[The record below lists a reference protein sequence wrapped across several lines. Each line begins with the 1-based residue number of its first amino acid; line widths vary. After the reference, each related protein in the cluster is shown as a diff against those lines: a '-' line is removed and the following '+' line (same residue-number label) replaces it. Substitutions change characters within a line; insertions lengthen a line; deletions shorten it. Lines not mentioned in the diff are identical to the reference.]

1 MKTLTQLNEDFKI
14 SQNIKIKRKKPLMVK
29 VVAVVSDEKTK
40 VQQSVHDV
48 IDPEQYAGLVFVP
61 CPKNGFVEDE
71 YWGVLYCNCS
81 PFKSVVWKTTDDIDN
96 SLKYDV
102 NWEHIGEFTFKWN
115 RGFNRGTKS
124 CTVDV
129 YTGECVYD
137 NLKTFI
143 DDEDTAFYKNT
154 RFNSNTTMK
163 QFVEWLVANDCV
175 DTNRSLLEKIK

>member
-1 MKTLTQLNEDFKI
+1 
-14 SQNIKIKRKKPLMVK
+14 MVK
-29 VVAVVSDEKTK
+29 VVAIVSNEKTK
-40 VQQSVHDV
+40 VQQAVNDV
-48 IDPEQYAGLVFVP
+48 IDQEQYAGLVFVP
-61 CPKNGFVEDE
+61 CSKNGFVEDE
-71 YWGVLYCNCS
+71 YWGVLYCNCN
-81 PFKSVVWKTTDDIDN
+81 PFNNTVWETTNDIDD

-102 NWEHIGEFTFKWN
+102 NWEHCGEFIFNYN
-115 RGFNRGTKS
+115 RGFRGAKS

-154 RFNSNTTMK
+154 RFNSNTTIQ